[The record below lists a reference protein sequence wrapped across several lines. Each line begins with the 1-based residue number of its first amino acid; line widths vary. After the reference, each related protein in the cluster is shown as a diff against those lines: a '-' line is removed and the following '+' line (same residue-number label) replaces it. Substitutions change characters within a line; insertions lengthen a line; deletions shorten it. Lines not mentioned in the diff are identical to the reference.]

1 MPSYKLT
8 YFDIRGLAENARI
21 FLAVAQQPYEDV
33 RLSLTFGTP
42 GDFSTIQRPEFDAMK
57 AKGELDISL
66 GKVPL
71 LEVDGVKIGQS
82 KAIERYLAK
91 ELGLAGSSP
100 VEAAQV
106 DQLGETVRDI
116 KDAYQK
122 VRGVQDEEAKKKG
135 MEKWFAEDL
144 PNWVKLA
151 EKSLPAGPGPFMV
164 GGKVSAADLLFYTLL
179 LAPGGFF
186 DNTEGAKA
194 SFQDSPK
201 IKAAL
206 EAVDALPQL
215 QDRVAESWRE
225 LQAWLG
231 PRILPW
237 SSHVEA
243 GGHEFVGPFLTG
255 IRFLTAMATPRL
267 CTENSEL
274 SAYFSGQYLKG
285 ELYEGRY
292 YKEDAV
298 NDIPTFRYDGPDGT
312 IQTWQHAFNLQDLA
326 PAADGVII
334 LYHYTNE
341 LGFQNVGNMRQSAA
355 ELFASL
361 VAERAHFG
369 KGVYTTQYE
378 PTVWRERIRALLNN
392 YSNLDPLRADPFDED
407 GEKRNQEWGQGNRH
421 GHRAG
426 FCVPLIV
433 PKKLA
438 HNIFERHTPDMA
450 QIRIE
455 GRPLNLGE
463 DIKGRKV
470 HENRDV
476 WVVQI
481 TDHRGSVQHAQMK
494 SDALADVLEKRLQL
508 LWKRG
513 PKDEKTLRCM
523 GELASRYQGRGK
535 YSEAEPLLTQL
546 YAMRR
551 EGEAGPETETHK
563 SLAALAGLMHQQG
576 KLYDAEPFFRK
587 ALRGLRQELGDDHPD
602 TLCCKTALAALL
614 QDMGKHDE
622 AALLRG
628 KKEQAMAAPTGDDLR
643 TREQRARGKLKA
655 ALAEHGPEH
664 DVTRQGMRDLA
675 AVLKEKGDF
684 HEADMLYHMS
694 GGPLSEEKPGTGA
707 QASPHA
713 LRRNLQQTLE
723 KLGATHPD
731 SLGAM
736 HSLACALHQQGERSE
751 AEKLCSQALKGRRE
765 KMGRGHPDTLESM
778 HEMGVLLKEAGRIQ
792 EAEQLFREGLESS
805 RQTLGGVH
813 QQTVDFN
820 NSLARMLEENGR
832 AGDVPAPAS
841 FKEWLAGHWTPQA
854 GQPHLGIPGHG
865 SRQPKLAKDAGGG
878 SPGHSRQGHLDAEIE
893 RLMLADD
900 SDEELENALRS
911 QGQVAGGGAAAARM
925 LREGMAGMFMDE
937 NMGLSLLES
946 IDDDFLSQAVF
957 ASQGPMGGEVSA
969 AQLMREGILRSR

>member
-1 MPSYKLT
+1 M
-8 YFDIRGLAENARI
+8 
-21 FLAVAQQPYEDV
+21 
-33 RLSLTFGTP
+33 
-42 GDFSTIQRPEFDAMK
+42 
-57 AKGELDISL
+57 
-66 GKVPL
+66 
-71 LEVDGVKIGQS
+71 
-82 KAIERYLAK
+82 
-91 ELGLAGSSP
+91 
-100 VEAAQV
+100 AA
-106 DQLGETVRDI
+106 
-116 KDAYQK
+116 
-122 VRGVQDEEAKKKG
+122 
-135 MEKWFAEDL
+135 
-144 PNWVKLA
+144 
-151 EKSLPAGPGPFMV
+151 
-164 GGKVSAADLLFYTLL
+164 
-179 LAPGGFF
+179 
-186 DNTEGAKA
+186 
-194 SFQDSPK
+194 
-201 IKAAL
+201 
-206 EAVDALPQL
+206 
-215 QDRVAESWRE
+215 
-225 LQAWLG
+225 
-231 PRILPW
+231 
-237 SSHVEA
+237 
-243 GGHEFVGPFLTG
+243 
-255 IRFLTAMATPRL
+255 PRL
-267 CTENSEL
+267 CTESSEL

-407 GEKRNQEWGQGNRH
+407 GEKRNQEWGQGNAH

-470 HENRDV
+470 HGNRDV

-481 TDHRGSVQHAQMK
+481 TDQGGSVQHAQMK
-494 SDALADVLEKRLQL
+494 SDALSDVLEKRLQL

-513 PKDEKTLRCM
+513 PKDEKTLKCM

-551 EGEAGPETETHK
+551 EGQAGKESERDK

-587 ALRGLRQELGDDHPD
+587 ALKGLRSELGDDHPD
-602 TLCCKTALAALL
+602 TLGCKAAFAALL
-614 QDMGKHDE
+614 EDMGKHDE
-622 AALLRG
+622 AALLLA
-628 KKEQAMAAPTGDDLR
+628 KKKAMVAPTGEDRR
-643 TREQRARGKLKA
+643 TREQREQEARGKLKA

-675 AVLKEKGDF
+675 AVLKEKGNF

-694 GGPLSEEKPGTGA
+694 GGPPSEGKPEKGA
-707 QASPHA
+707 QTAQGSPHA
-713 LRRNLQQTLE
+713 LRRKLQQTLE

-736 HSLACALHQQGERSE
+736 HSLACALHQQGELSE
-751 AEKLCSQALKGRRE
+751 AQKLCSQALKGRRE

-813 QQTVDFN
+813 QRTVDFN

-832 AGDVPAPAS
+832 AGDVPAPAT

-854 GQPHLGIPGHG
+854 GQPHLGIPGSG
-865 SRQPKLAKDAGGG
+865 SRQPKGD
-878 SPGHSRQGHLDAEIE
+878 LDAEIG

-900 SDEELENALRS
+900 SDEELEHALRS
-911 QGQVAGGGAAAARM
+911 QGQMAGGGAAAARV
-925 LREGMAGMFMDE
+925 LRE
-937 NMGLSLLES
+937 
-946 IDDDFLSQAVF
+946 
-957 ASQGPMGGEVSA
+957 
-969 AQLMREGILRSR
+969 